1 MLNVEFSSASNG
13 VIFGEEGKGSSSKMA
28 EWVVVQYPDLG
39 KSIRISM

>member
-13 VIFGEEGKGSSSKMA
+13 VIFDEERKGSSTKME
-28 EWVVVQYPDLG
+28 EWVVVQYCDLG